1 MSRLSDILLG
11 NNSNKEMILPNPIDR
26 TSDTDWWGK
35 VAADA
40 IAAGAGQTIQTAMH
54 GLQDLN
60 NNPDY
65 GKGLENWGAELAN
78 EHQKLYEPGSARYY
92 ASAGLQSLPEMGADL
107 GISLAASAIG
117 SPVAG
122 AAKTLASGY
131 KWANRIADVYKGAR
145 ELSGIKGGLARMILP
160 SSPQSAIGA
169 MTSTGLEAAM
179 EGQRA
184 MDDYIEEAKRNGTY
198 VPGVTEEEGRNL
210 RGRVF
215 RDNAA
220 LLALTN
226 AAEFNSIFK
235 KSKGLKGGL
244 ARLGSNMASEGLEE
258 AVQQIIPKA
267 EQGKDWSFTDPDV
280 IESAIIGAGMGGV
293 MHGAGRAAKAAFPS
307 WLDPDYNPMSAEAQA
322 AKADS
327 DVPLPTDIDF
337 TEADPS
343 DVMKWLNKQSAFNGV
358 DNVTTNVDSSQRQTS
373 SLPQGVEVSGEN
385 SLDGF
390 DKRFMSKY
398 ESKPGA
404 TDLANVQAKV
414 KSAFNGLAAEYGGG
428 LIVTGGAEKGY
439 HAAGEN
445 GHEGGWKI
453 DVDKASVKD
462 PQKFLALC
470 KKYGFAVGDEGD
482 HFDLSGH
489 AKGGVGGTQVVTP
502 DTFISDGGQV
512 QSAQP
517 TGKREGHANAWAI
530 TDVFRRAGYN
540 DEAIAGILGRVQQ
553 EHNFDT
559 SDVPEHEEEG
569 MHVGGYGM
577 FQWNGGRTTAF
588 LEWAKQ
594 NGKDPQNPT
603 TQAEYALKEAQER
616 GITPDKMNKLS
627 AEEAADLWTKDW
639 EVGVAGKERQYA
651 GEWRERLKN
660 GGGGT
665 NSITPQDF
673 GNILGNHM
681 IDFAGS
687 EDDNLTNSYQ
697 RIMDNLD
704 DGVKSVLANRFADM
718 YNEDGTFNNTA
729 ENRQA
734 LAQDEQGA
742 ELIRSAANT
751 FAPQLIAPMVDKNG
765 RISKQAVKDY
775 FTPQIAGVNMHF
787 LKDAIAKDKLSD
799 TEKVAVL
806 QEAGNQLNVP
816 RLNKSEAEQIKFVND
831 LQSAIDSRDFKKI
844 YSLMPQATA
853 KAIAAT
859 RQPEPT
865 AQPATA
871 VVTPE
876 QSEAP
881 IQEQP
886 PAPVAQPQ
894 GVQPALPATSNQET
908 VQPAPQYAPETV
920 QNAPQPVQATPA
932 PQALPSVPTE
942 QENAQTAAQVA
953 NKAQQIANVQGQ
965 QFDFDSRLAE
975 LQAMPL
981 GQLEQ
986 LGQQTLANMQAAG
999 VPVNE
1004 SLANDLAAGKE
1015 NAIAHAES
1023 KMAEAGV
1030 ANNATTTSPTVSN
1043 QEQVQSNV
1051 ASQATNEPTSDKES
1065 KTIKQF
1071 REKAD
1076 KVIEQYRDDKI
1087 TYQEA
1092 FAKLEEM
1099 YVKADN
1105 AAKTKDERN
1114 VAAQTFLSAGE
1125 SLERAR
1131 QEKESHPQKLDYTNM
1146 SLDELKAERQRLI
1159 DDEVERMN
1167 RTPGGKGTNNGYTY
1181 NDRGEITGR
1190 YGESLNPQW
1199 YQDAYAEL
1207 GRAPRKK
1214 DYPGIALKNLQKHQ
1228 EFAELED
1235 AIAQKEKESVK
1246 NEPVSQ
1252 RDKLEK
1258 LYHYFK
1264 DRYDLYLQ
1272 DKVKYNLEMFVPKQE
1287 ETEFLKSLGIKTNPI
1302 VSRAEAPKVIN
1313 DIKKKLNEM
1322 TQTPKQEKPAK
1333 KTKAGQKTKPTEK
1346 EVTENVNSNEE
1357 AAPETDNAFGMSAD
1371 DAFADFANLAGI
1383 TPVQQEKAE
1392 PKAKSTTKKKAK
1404 KKRNMGLSDTS
1415 KEREEELKKQLS
1427 EALKKSRNRL
1437 NSTPVI
1443 FDLDVI
1449 VPAFNLGR
1457 LYVQRGAENFAE
1469 YARDMIDA
1477 VGDSVRGWLRPVWE
1491 MIENYPEGKS
1501 IDESLVIPAFRYV
1514 GSFMHNKPQATY
1526 EDVRADFV
1534 KRAGE
1539 DTAAKFD
1546 DLLKVAYSGAY
1557 RFYNDNAEVTDNEL
1571 NDSTGENLERDSE
1584 GNNQDGLGSVHG
1596 DGESVSRGGQGVQ
1609 QTGKGSRSQRSG
1621 SVHGRGTARSGETS
1635 DSGVQG
1641 SESERGNRDD
1651 STGGKQLTGSRRD
1664 SYDGQAVDDS
1674 RNANS
1679 FGTAKNR
1686 PINDGNR
1693 GNKAE
1698 TVKVNKDTFK
1708 AGDREQI
1715 ASSMPFLMSEQ
1726 VDDVVKADTRLYTNN
1741 GEGVMFT
1748 NGTGTGKTFTGLG
1761 CIKRAVQQG
1770 KKNILIIAP
1779 TDKVQNDWITTGKGF
1794 FGLDISKLENTTDAG
1809 EGIVITS
1816 YENVGAN
1823 NKLVKRDWDMIV
1835 TDESHKLMQGEKGNR
1850 TKALENVRA
1859 MTYHVDGL
1867 RERFERLH
1875 AKEYDRLAE
1884 LRGKASDK
1892 EHPITAAEKQELESL
1907 QAKLIKEQEKAVAEW
1922 KGIRQEDKPKVLFLS
1937 ATPFSYV
1944 PDIDYAE
1951 GYLFHYDRKKN
1962 QNGGYNQPNAYDDFL
1977 IKHFG
1982 YRMRVGKLTKPDT
1995 DVNNDLMEIQFN
2007 QWLKDQ
2013 GVLSGRKLKVT
2024 PDYERGYLLVDGG
2037 VGKQIDEG
2045 MKIATERGVSDSD
2058 QKYGKL
2064 HGLFENKL
2072 KGNKT
2077 RYLLEAIKAKEA
2089 VDIIKDYV
2097 KAGKKVV
2104 IFHDFKKNEAENPF
2118 VLTDED
2124 FEYMDE
2130 VDRNTARQQ
2139 YARFCKDH
2147 PELLNLNLDD
2157 LQSPIERLTAEF
2169 GDSMRIF
2176 NGDIPKK
2183 KRETAVREF
2192 QDDDSRVNI
2201 ILCQRASAKE
2211 GISMHDTTGKHQRV
2225 LIDLGLAT
2233 RPTDLIQGEGRI
2245 YRTGVITDAI
2255 IRYLNTGT
2263 DMEKRA
2269 FASTIAG
2276 RASTAENLSMGEE
2289 ARALRNAIVEG
2300 FMESLDGDSWKK
2312 YLPGSKTEGKG
2323 GKARDS
2329 KLMDGVS
2336 PYEAAKSDYFANQKK
2351 TSKNKAQE
2359 GIDYFPTPEPIG
2371 FKMVE
2376 WLGLKPGDRALE
2388 PSAGHGAISRYF
2400 GAETRNTIVEPS
2412 PELATL
2418 AKMRLNGGTTAKV
2431 VEGRFEDLDIHN
2443 KYEGIVMNPPYGVG
2457 GKTAYEHVAK
2467 AFDHLTDGGRLIAIV
2482 PDGAAANKRL
2492 ENWLNGDGTK
2502 ANPGQS
2508 NAALL
2513 SEIKLPQVTF
2523 NRAGTSVATKIL
2535 IIDKYNDPADLAE
2548 MERRQIEEGIDSLD
2562 LTGINDINE
2571 LFDKLEYVRT
2581 PERVGADIPRH
2592 FTNSVNKKGNSS
2604 RKYITLPD
2612 DTKLLDDT
2620 RLRELAYNNRGTRD
2634 MRGGWYEFFNE
2645 NDRAKFVKAANKYLV
2660 GQDALAAEQQE
2671 IVDEVLNENPKQTE
2685 HFSAEMH
2692 TDTRTNEKVPMAKIK
2707 GHLDRDSYL
2716 KVKKIAEKNGGH
2728 YSKFAGGFLFNS
2740 EDGRTAFTQE
2750 AEGYL
2755 SDDAAY
2761 SVAKNGQYHSD
2772 DDLGA
2777 IWKKTYEPIDES
2789 ELTAREREIVD
2800 LCNSLGCPVKFC
2812 HASPLLNGKF
2822 GRDEADGVRKV
2833 FINRDAPEST
2843 TPWIMWHE
2851 MFHFIKKNNEPMYNK
2866 LVEHIKSKAPFS
2878 KEQLNKY
2885 RETIGRPNIPDNIV
2899 IEEMMADAFPDVRK
2913 RVPFFRD
2920 LAKEN
2925 VSLYKQLVAFVKR
2938 IIDNVVSRFRASYT
2952 KGDGL
2957 TVRQTILMQNAFA
2970 DMVRDIRDANQ
2981 KPIFKVGKDGYRDM
2995 VDMDGNT
3002 TEQILDAL
3010 GLVAAEN
3017 NLADVRYSLD
3027 NSETLT
3033 DNERRALG
3041 KVKDNMSFEDVREL
3055 FLAEENHEV
3064 GKALQVYNLRE
3075 RRHGKDSAEVAIA
3088 KDALEEAYQ
3097 DATAKRREYST
3108 EENVRNLARLLRGQN
3123 KAREGSYL
3131 ARDLQRVIDARRNG
3145 NIDELTQI
3153 PGEYRSMYNQV
3164 EKILGITN
3172 QYSVSKH
3179 SQYEGA
3185 SLDVEYFSAIRD
3197 MENAKSDSERE
3208 AARQKLVK
3216 MVEQK
3221 AKDAGFE
3228 NAIPEQTVAYRTR
3241 TKAAPKKSVKV
3252 YKVFTV
3258 SNDGSPTALFIGG
3271 TEKLPQGVW
3280 LDAQDAYH
3288 FKAANGK
3295 YYVPSTQNPYT
3306 KGGKTGTSVEVPN
3319 DEVRQELIKRGFL
3332 KEGSTASKVTALA
3345 YRPGWHAGTMPF
3357 FPQGGMKPP
3366 KGMNSAYP
3374 NIHRYNQVVFEC
3386 ELAADKDY
3394 TQEAENQPK
3403 ARKKD
3408 GSLDTRNAD
3417 LQYMPEDG
3425 YYYYATNPLTHGHP
3439 ELGMWAIS
3447 GSLKI
3452 NRALSQE
3459 ECDKILADNNM
3470 APQEWEQGE
3479 MKLEDLGYTG
3489 EQHDAARKT
3498 LAPITYDDNGNVIPL
3513 SQRFD
3518 AEKDDVRYS
3527 VSRVNGSEAPGA
3539 MERIKNATR
3548 KLLGLQE
3555 KLEDNVQ
3562 DRHTE
3567 KQNAKNSLDDTLPL
3581 MGMLHSMK
3589 YLAGKNEAIK
3599 RMYYLGKR
3607 CMDEQEHLRNEFKEV
3622 IKKINTL
3629 MADESERDS
3638 LHALLWA
3645 GDADGKEYTADE
3657 LRQEG
3662 FSDNV
3667 IAAYKLVRDNL
3678 AKAYTLVNDAR
3689 LQVKVRNKTINASEL
3704 PQFLKEN
3711 FVDNSDI
3718 INTQDVGNGKIVVTY
3733 RGAKVYENRTDIV
3746 NDDMLKQLE
3755 ADENIYVTDKKEL
3768 GKGVYNVTYNEKP
3781 KSMGKLTGY
3790 MPHFFHRFMVYAKTK
3805 DEVGNDMR
3813 VAIGSA
3819 ESLADAT
3826 KIANEVAKHNPDMQF
3841 VIDTHS
3847 FEYGDENN
3855 GVVVGDLNYQE
3866 MTKRLAE
3873 NTEMSLT
3880 EANKFLH
3887 DSAGATLKS
3896 RHRFFGNMMK
3906 RTGVQ
3911 GFDENMMWALTHY
3924 FNSASRYVAMEHFK
3938 PDAISWYERF
3948 FGDFNADTET
3958 IKNPNKRRTAR
3969 LIRQYILDVNGN
3981 PREVEKWCNA
3991 VVDRIPILGEKLNDT
4006 YNGRPALALS
4016 SKVSWFNAV
4025 TKLGCLSISSPML
4038 NFMQFINVATMLDS
4052 VKYAKMGLNKALKPS
4067 ELDNLILDR
4076 SGIMDEI
4083 NLASDAGGY
4092 TQNRDYGNVA
4102 KGLGKGKQLLDK
4114 SMFFFTWC
4122 DALMRKA
4129 AVLGAY
4135 YQGVQEK
4142 GMKPD
4147 KGQTISAQALE
4158 YAREVNSESNFDYS
4172 AANTPEAIRMG
4183 SVITQQAFQFQK
4195 YPIMQ
4200 FEFFWNHVVH
4210 GTNSQRVKFL
4220 APYFLLTGLP
4230 GMVPFGELLAGF
4242 LSALI
4247 PGDDDDFAKKMKAEL
4262 MRWAGNDSA
4271 KQAVVNSLTNGP
4283 LAAFTGIDISERAGM
4298 QNFFA
4303 GRYFGEKPTSTPEAI
4318 TTLLGGAAVSTVTN
4332 VNKQLRNGNP
4342 IEAIKAVSPG
4352 LGNWLQAAVGE
4363 TRTTHHRV
4371 GSTYDGMYERIL
4383 HGMGFRHIDETNTQF
4398 INSYLYES
4406 KKRQQED
4413 KKFIMDAYLDDPS
4426 EENREQLVFWGIT
4439 DKQLKQYSE
4448 GREKS
4453 SRDRAAGEEKKKSK
4467 KPKTEA
4473 QIRDD
4478 ELREFVK

>member
-1 MSRLSDILLG
+1 MSQMSDYLSQRLGSSADWHNYSEKRFPNAGIDY
-11 NNSNKEMILPNPIDR
+11 NSQNWASVVADALAAGTGAFAETGAHLANDLTGNKEGDPMGWNAIAD
-26 TSDTDWWGK
+26 WGK
-35 VAADA
+35 A
-40 IAAGAGQTIQTAMH
+40 TRERNTH
-54 GLQDLN
+54 
-60 NNPDY
+60 DY
-65 GKGLENWGAELAN
+65 M
-78 EHQKLYEPGSARYY
+78 PGSGRYY
-92 ASAGLQSLPEMGADL
+92 MSTMAQAVPEMGADM
-107 GISLAASAIG
+107 LASMGVGAA
-117 SPVAG
+117 AG
-122 AAKTLASGY
+122 AALGPQAAAAGSVLK
-131 KWANRIADVYKGAR
+131 
-145 ELSGIKGGLARMILP
+145 GLATAGKWGKRALDFYNSEKKLAKAAKFLTP
-160 SSPQSAIGA
+160 SMAAETVPAWAAATATG
-169 MTSTGLEAAM
+169 MGLEGAF

-198 VPGVTEEEGRNL
+198 VPGQTEDEARNL
-210 RGRVF
+210 RWNVF
-215 RDNAA
+215 KDNQ
-220 LLALTN
+220 LLLGGTN
-226 AAEFNSIFK
+226 ALENLMIFGK
-235 KSKGLKGGL
+235 GKGLMNGL
-244 ARLGSNMASEGLEE
+244 KRLGIASGIEGFEE
-258 AVQQIIPKA
+258 GAQQIIPKA
-267 EQGKDWSFTDPDV
+267 EQGKPWSVTDRDV
-280 IESAIIGAGMGGV
+280 LESAAIGAVMGGG
-293 MHGAGRAAKAAFPS
+293 MHLAGRGIRHAFPNAFGDS
-307 WLDPDYNPMSAEAQA
+307 YDTEVTNPMTNPNRTAER
-322 AKADS
+322 DN
-327 DVPLPTDIDF
+327 DVPLPGNIDY

-343 DVMKWLNKQSAFNGV
+343 DIVNDWLNKQTGFG
-358 DNVTTNVDSSQRQTS
+358 NVNTNVDTPQAQQGQTS
-373 SLPQGVEVSGEN
+373 SLPQSVEVSGEN

-390 DKRFMSKY
+390 DKRFVSKW
-398 ESKPGA
+398 ESKAGA
-404 TDLANVQAKV
+404 TDLAGVQKSV
-414 KSAFNGLAAEYGGG
+414 KAAFNAAIAEYGDNVT
-428 LIVTGGAEKGY
+428 ITGGAEKGY
-439 HAAGEN
+439 HAAGET

-462 PQKFLALC
+462 PQKFLQAMARH
-470 KKYGFAVGDEGD
+470 GFQVGDEGD

-489 AKGGVGGTQVVTP
+489 AKGGVGGTVVATP
-502 DTFISDGGQV
+502 DSFISDGE
-512 QSAQP
+512 QSSQA

-530 TDVFRRAGYN
+530 ADVFRKAGYN

-588 LEWAKQ
+588 LSWAKQ
-594 NGKDPQNPT
+594 SGKDPQNPT
-603 TQAEYALKEAQER
+603 TQAEYALYEAQQK
-616 GITPDKMNKLS
+616 GLTPDKMNKLS
-627 AEEAADLWTKDW
+627 AEDAADLWTSDW
-639 EVGVAGKERQYA
+639 EVGRPGSERQYA
-651 GEWRERLKN
+651 GEWRERLKK
-660 GGGGT
+660 GGT
-665 NSITPQDF
+665 APTISTQDF

-704 DGVKSVLANRFADM
+704 NDTKSILSNKFANM
-718 YNEDGTFNNTA
+718 YNDDGTFNNTA

-734 LAQDEQGA
+734 LAQDEQTA
-742 ELIRSAANT
+742 ELIRSMAEVAV
-751 FAPQLIAPMVDKNG
+751 PQIVAPMVDKNG

-787 LKDAIAKDKLSD
+787 LKDAIKNDKLND
-799 TEKVAVL
+799 AEKVAVL
-806 QEAGNQLNVP
+806 QAANIQINIP
-816 RLNKSEAEQIKFVND
+816 QSQKTDTEQAKYVND
-831 LQSAIDSRDFKKI
+831 LQKAIDSRDFGKI
-844 YSLMPQATA
+844 YSLMPNETA
-853 KAIAAT
+853 KAVAGV
-859 RQPEPT
+859 RQSEST
-865 AQPATA
+865 AQPAMA

-876 QSEAP
+876 QAP
-881 IQEQP
+881 VQEQ
-886 PAPVAQPQ
+886 ASSPVEQPQEVPQAQP
-894 GVQPALPATSNQET
+894 VE
-908 VQPAPQYAPETV
+908 QYNPDTA
-920 QNAPQPVQATPA
+920 QNAPQPVQGTPA
-932 PQALPSVPTE
+932 PQGLPSVPTE
-942 QENAQTAAQVA
+942 QENAQTAQQVA

-965 QFDFDSRLAE
+965 DFNTRLAE

-986 LGQQTLANMQAAG
+986 LGQQTLNVMQAAG
-999 VPVNE
+999 LPVNKA
-1004 SLANDLAAGKE
+1004 LANGLTAGKE
-1015 NAIAHAES
+1015 NAIALAES
-1023 KMAEAGV
+1023 RLAEAGV
-1030 ANNATTTSPTVSN
+1030 NPIGSN
-1043 QEQVQSNV
+1043 QEQVQSKKKSNRSYQEVQNEIDKLEDELIKKYGDDALFFWKFTPENDPVPQAERQRLLDLYEERDSIQEDEDEAYIEETLKRLKNYDPLPREGVRELLKKIVHESNLYNAMGHKDVSEKKDFVKEVYTTAANWLHYEKYSLKNYQQYPADFIDFEYALRVANKENAGGRSPYGVSPKPLLRQANDIVNAMFGIQQDSEPINV
-1051 ASQATNEPTSDKES
+1051 TDISSDTAGNVSTIDALPQGKTQAKSKQESASVVTNYRDD
-1065 KTIKQF
+1065 
-1071 REKAD
+1071 AV
-1076 KVIEQYRDDKI
+1076 KVINQYRDDKI
-1087 TYQEA
+1087 TFEEA
-1092 FAKLEEM
+1092 QAKLEDM
-1099 YVKADN
+1099 ANKAANKAKDN
-1105 AAKTKDERN
+1105 NTKAALWDTFAK
-1114 VAAQTFLSAGE
+1114 AATFLEGF
-1125 SLERAR
+1125 R
-1131 QEKESHPQKLDYTNM
+1131 QQKAAAPQKLDYANM

-1159 DDEVERMN
+1159 DEEVDRMN
-1167 RTPGGKGTNNGYTY
+1167 RNPGGKGVNVGYTQ
-1181 NDRGEITGR
+1181 NERGEINGR
-1190 YGESLNPQW
+1190 YAESNNPDW
-1199 YQDAYAEL
+1199 YQKSYKKL
-1207 GRAPRKK
+1207 GRKPKVSEYQ
-1214 DYPGIALKNLQKHQ
+1214 DIATDNLKEIE
-1228 EFAELED
+1228 EFARLED
-1235 AIAQKEKESVK
+1235 AIA
-1246 NEPVSQ
+1246 
-1252 RDKLEK
+1252 RLE
-1258 LYHYFK
+1258 
-1264 DRYDLYLQ
+1264 
-1272 DKVKYNLEMFVPKQE
+1272 QE
-1287 ETEFLKSLGIKTNPI
+1287 ESAKN
-1302 VSRAEAPKVIN
+1302 AP
-1313 DIKKKLNEM
+1313 
-1322 TQTPKQEKPAK
+1322 TPKQDKASENREVKPAK
-1333 KTKAGQKTKPTEK
+1333 S
-1346 EVTENVNSNEE
+1346 EVEPENVNSNEGKSSVLKDVEGLWESTIEDYIDRGFGIESYKGHKDGKKLLYDLTFESEAERKRFMDDFYGESEEYEDITEEDYKAEEQQEE
-1357 AAPETDNAFGMSAD
+1357 AASEGSSTPETTNQEKDYDFGD
-1371 DAFADFANLAGI
+1371 LDENFADLANSLGI
-1383 TPVQQEKAE
+1383 TPVEQEKAE
-1392 PKAKSTTKKKAK
+1392 PKAKSTTKDSKGKPKK
-1404 KKRNMGLSDTS
+1404 KKRNLGFDDSDEALEAA
-1415 KEREEELKKQLS
+1415 KKELK
-1427 EALKKSRNRL
+1427 EALKKSRSRMNAM
-1437 NSTPVI
+1437 PV
-1443 FDLDVI
+1443 FDVDVI
-1449 VPAFNLGR
+1449 VPMMKVGAI
-1457 LYVQRGAENFAE
+1457 YVQRGAETFAD
-1469 YARDMIDA
+1469 YAREMISSI
-1477 VGDSVRGWLRPVWE
+1477 GEEVRDWLHPVWK
-1491 MIENYPEGKS
+1491 MIENYPEGKKF
-1501 IDESLVIPAFRYV
+1501 DESQVIPMFRYV
-1514 GSFMHNKPQATY
+1514 GSYMRNHKQATFD
-1526 EDVRADFV
+1526 EVKADFA
-1534 KRAGE
+1534 KRAGKE
-1539 DTAAKFD
+1539 NAEKFN
-1546 DLLKVAYSGAY
+1546 DLLVVGYQGAY
-1557 RFYNDNAEVTDNEL
+1557 NCFNGNEEVTDNEL
-1571 NDSTGENLERDSE
+1571 NDSTRQNPARDSE
-1584 GNNQDGLGSVHG
+1584 GNNQDEVGAVHG

-1609 QTGKGSRSQRSG
+1609 QTGKDSRSQRSG
-1621 SVHGRGTARSGETS
+1621 SVHGRSSSRSGETS

-1641 SESERGNRDD
+1641 SESGRGNRDD

-1664 SYDGQAVDDS
+1664 SYDRPAVDEQ
-1674 RNANS
+1674 RNAES

-1686 PINDGNR
+1686 PIDGGNR
-1693 GNKAE
+1693 GSQTE
-1698 TVKVNKDTFK
+1698 TVKVNKDSFK

-1715 ASSMPFLMSEQ
+1715 ASSMPFLMKEQ

-1741 GEGVMFT
+1741 GEGMMFT

-1761 CIKRAVQQG
+1761 CVKRAVQQG

-1835 TDESHKLMQGEKGNR
+1835 TDESHKLMQGEKGSR

-1859 MTYHVDGL
+1859 MTYHADGL

-1892 EHPITAAEKQELESL
+1892 EHPITAAEKQELEKL

-1922 KGIRQEDKPKVLFLS
+1922 KQIPQADKPKVLFLS

-1951 GYLFHYDRKKN
+1951 GYLFHYDRRKN
-1962 QNGGYNQPNAYDDFL
+1962 QNGGYNQPNAYDDFM

-1982 YRMRVGKLTKPDT
+1982 YRMRVGKLTKPDA
-1995 DVNNDLMEIQFN
+1995 DVNSDLMEINFN
-2007 QWLKDQ
+2007 NWLKNQ

-2024 PDYERGYLLVDGG
+2024 PDYERGYILVDGG

-2064 HGLFENKL
+2064 HDLFENKL

-2089 VDIIKDYV
+2089 VDLINQYV
-2097 KAGKKVV
+2097 KGNKKVV
-2104 IFHDFKKNEAENPF
+2104 VFHDFKKNEAENPF

-2157 LQSPIERLTAEF
+2157 LQSPIERFTEEF
-2169 GDSMRIF
+2169 GDSLRIF

-2183 KRETAVREF
+2183 KRENAVREF
-2192 QDDDSRVNI
+2192 QDDNSKVKI

-2276 RASTAENLSMGEE
+2276 RASTAENLSMGED

-2312 YLPGSKTEGKG
+2312 YLPGSATEGKG
-2323 GKARDS
+2323 GKERDS

-2351 TSKNKAQE
+2351 NSWNKAQE

-2376 WLGLKPGDRALE
+2376 WLGLKPGDRVLE

-2412 PELATL
+2412 SELATL
-2418 AKMRLNGGTTAKV
+2418 AKMRLNGGSTAKV
-2431 VEGRFEDLDIHN
+2431 IEGRFEDLDIHN

-2467 AFDHLTDGGRLIAIV
+2467 AFDHLADGGRLIAIV
-2482 PDGAAANKRL
+2482 PDGPAANKRL

-2535 IIDKYNDPADLAE
+2535 IIDKYNDPADLVE

-2581 PERVGADIPRH
+2581 PERVGSSIPRH
-2592 FTNSVNKKGNSS
+2592 FTNSTNKKGNPS

-2645 NDRAKFVKAANKYLV
+2645 NDRAKFVKAANKYLA
-2660 GQDALAAEQQE
+2660 GKETLAAEQQE
-2671 IVDEVLNENPKQTE
+2671 IVDEVLTPNETE
-2685 HFSAEMH
+2685 HFKGGEF
-2692 TDTRTNEKVPMAKIK
+2692 TNSDGVAKPQAAIK
-2707 GHLDRDSYL
+2707 GNLHRDLYL
-2716 KVKKIAEKNGGH
+2716 KVKEIAQQNNGS
-2728 YSKFAGGFLFNS
+2728 YSKGARGFVFDNAADRDNFLKKAEAFFLEKASYSAAPGKIMTTDELNKLWNDTAEVVS
-2740 EDGRTAFTQE
+2740 ED
-2750 AEGYL
+2750 
-2755 SDDAAY
+2755 
-2761 SVAKNGQYHSD
+2761 K
-2772 DDLGA
+2772 
-2777 IWKKTYEPIDES
+2777 
-2789 ELTAREREIVD
+2789 LTAQEKELRSMAQSMGVQLEFVTCSPRIQGKYD
-2800 LCNSLGCPVKFC
+2800 PVTGI
-2812 HASPLLNGKF
+2812 SY
-2822 GRDEADGVRKV
+2822 
-2833 FINRDAPEST
+2833 INRNAAHNSAP
-2843 TPWIMWHE
+2843 WVAWHE
-2851 MFHFIKKNNEPMYNK
+2851 MFHWIKRNNETLFNK
-2866 LVEHIKSKAPFS
+2866 LVEHIKTKAPFS
-2878 KEQLNKY
+2878 KAQLDKY
-2885 RETIGRPNIPDNIV
+2885 REAIGRPDISDEVV

-2913 RVPFFRD
+2913 RVPFFRE
-2920 LAKEN
+2920 LAREN
-2925 VSLYKQLVAFVKR
+2925 VSLYKRLVAFVKR
-2938 IIDNVVSRFRASYT
+2938 VMDNIVSRFRAASMA
-2952 KGDGL
+2952 GRGL
-2957 TVRQTILMQNAFA
+2957 DFQQIAEMHNAFCN
-2970 DMVRDIRDANQ
+2970 MVRDIRGADG
-2981 KPIFKVGKDGYRDM
+2981 KPIFKVSKDGYREIA
-2995 VDMDGNT
+2995 DMDGNT
-3002 TEQILDAL
+3002 TEQILEAYSL
-3010 GLVAAEN
+3010 AEAEN
-3017 NLADVRYSLD
+3017 NLDDVKYSLD

-3041 KVKDNMSFEDVREL
+3041 KVKDSMSFEDVREL

-3064 GKALQVYNLRE
+3064 GKALQVYNLRV
-3075 RRHGKDSAEVAIA
+3075 RRHGKDSAEVTIA
-3088 KDALEEAYQ
+3088 KDALGEAYQ
-3097 DATAKRREYST
+3097 DATAKRREFTT
-3108 EENVRNLARLLRGQN
+3108 EENVSNLARLLRSQN
-3123 KAREGSYL
+3123 KAREGGYL
-3131 ARDLQRVIDARRNG
+3131 AKDLQRVIDARRNG
-3145 NIDELTQI
+3145 NTNELTQI
-3153 PGEYRSMYNQV
+3153 PGEYRSMYNQI
-3164 EKILGITN
+3164 EEILGIKQG
-3172 QYSVSKH
+3172 QYSIAPKH
-3179 SQYEGA
+3179 SDNQGA
-3185 SLDVEYFSAIRD
+3185 FS
-3197 MENAKSDSERE
+3197 
-3208 AARQKLVK
+3208 
-3216 MVEQK
+3216 
-3221 AKDAGFE
+3221 
-3228 NAIPEQTVAYRTR
+3228 VA
-3241 TKAAPKKSVKV
+3241 PV
-3252 YKVFTV
+3252 
-3258 SNDGSPTALFIGG
+3258 
-3271 TEKLPQGVW
+3271 
-3280 LDAQDAYH
+3280 
-3288 FKAANGK
+3288 
-3295 YYVPSTQNPYT
+3295 
-3306 KGGKTGTSVEVPN
+3306 
-3319 DEVRQELIKRGFL
+3319 
-3332 KEGSTASKVTALA
+3332 
-3345 YRPGWHAGTMPF
+3345 
-3357 FPQGGMKPP
+3357 
-3366 KGMNSAYP
+3366 
-3374 NIHRYNQVVFEC
+3374 
-3386 ELAADKDY
+3386 
-3394 TQEAENQPK
+3394 
-3403 ARKKD
+3403 
-3408 GSLDTRNAD
+3408 
-3417 LQYMPEDG
+3417 
-3425 YYYYATNPLTHGHP
+3425 
-3439 ELGMWAIS
+3439 
-3447 GSLKI
+3447 
-3452 NRALSQE
+3452 
-3459 ECDKILADNNM
+3459 
-3470 APQEWEQGE
+3470 
-3479 MKLEDLGYTG
+3479 
-3489 EQHDAARKT
+3489 
-3498 LAPITYDDNGNVIPL
+3498 
-3513 SQRFD
+3513 
-3518 AEKDDVRYS
+3518 
-3527 VSRVNGSEAPGA
+3527 EAPGS

-3567 KQNAKNSLDDTLPL
+3567 KQNQKNSLDDTLPL
-3581 MGMLHSMK
+3581 TAMVHSMK

-3599 RMYYLGKR
+3599 RIYYLAKR

-3622 IKKINTL
+3622 IRKINTL
-3629 MADESERDS
+3629 MADKADRES
-3638 LHALLWA
+3638 LHALLLA
-3645 GDADGKEYTADE
+3645 GDADGKEYTAEE
-3657 LRQEG
+3657 LQQEG

-3678 AKAYTLVNDAR
+3678 AKAYQLVNDAR
-3689 LQVKVRNKTINASEL
+3689 MQVKVRNKTIKASEL
-3704 PQFLKEN
+3704 PEFMKEN
-3711 FVDNSDI
+3711 FIDNGDI
-3718 INTQDVGNGKIVVTY
+3718 INTQDVGGGKIIVTY

-3746 NDDMLKQLE
+3746 NDDMLKAME
-3755 ADENIYVTDKKEL
+3755 ADENIVITEKNEL
-3768 GKGVYNVTYNEKP
+3768 GKGVYNITYNEKP
-3781 KSMGKLTGY
+3781 QPLGKLTGY

-3805 DEVGNDMR
+3805 DEAGNDMR

-3819 ESLADAT
+3819 KSLADAT
-3826 KIANEVAKHNPDMQF
+3826 KIANEVAKHNPDKQF

-3924 FNSASRYVAMEHFK
+3924 FNSAARYVAMEHFK

-3948 FGDFNADTET
+3948 FGDFNADPKT
-3958 IKNPNKRRTAR
+3958 IKGQNKRKTAQI
-3969 LIRQYILDVNGN
+3969 IRDYINDVNGT
-3981 PREVEKWCNA
+3981 PREIEKWCNE
-3991 VVDRIPILGEKLNDT
+3991 VVDRIPIIGEKLNDT

-4092 TQNRDYGNVA
+4092 TQSRDYGGVH
-4102 KGLGKGKQLLDK
+4102 KGLGKGKALLDK

-4147 KGQTISAQALE
+4147 NGQQISAQALE
-4158 YAREVNSESNFDYS
+4158 YAREVNSEANFDYS

-4210 GTNSQRVKFL
+4210 GTNTQRVKFL
-4220 APYFLLTGLP
+4220 MPYFLLTGLP
-4230 GMVPFGELLAGF
+4230 GMIPFGELLAGM
-4242 LSALI
+4242 LGLLI

-4262 MRWAGNDSA
+4262 MRWAGDDSA

-4303 GRYFGEKPTSTPEAI
+4303 GRYYGSKPESTPGAI
-4318 TTLLGGAAVSTVTN
+4318 GTLLGGAAYSTVSGVQN
-4332 VNKQLRNGNP
+4332 QLRNGNP

-4371 GSTYDGMYERIL
+4371 GSTYDSMYERIL

-4406 KKRQQED
+4406 SQRQKED

-4426 EENREQLVFWGIT
+4426 EENKEQLVFWGIS
-4439 DKQLKQYSE
+4439 DKQLKQYKE
-4448 GREKS
+4448 NREKS
-4453 SRDRAAGEEKKKSK
+4453 SRDRAAGDDETKKKSK

-4473 QIRDD
+4473 QLEDD
-4478 ELREFVK
+4478 KLRAFMR